1 MVTLSIAAVLLLGAV
16 GSAASL
22 RSTHRLRAM
31 YAGFWND
38 DFKHRNHPAMPPL
51 AGLAVWLGISVGG
64 LLGPAL
70 VSGSPRVSFDPSPG
84 WGVVLMLAGLSL
96 LGAVAWVLF
105 NPRLFVALVCGGIGE
120 HARSRTTRLNLG
132 FVAHTQHAG
141 LFGGGLIATQAEGQH
156 AVGIGLALMIG
167 QTRNETFCDRKDT
180 LIRRI

>member
-1 MVTLSIAAVLLLGAV
+1 
-16 GSAASL
+16 
-22 RSTHRLRAM
+22 M

-38 DFKHRNHPAMPPL
+38 EFKHRNHPAMPPL

-120 HARSRTTRLNLG
+120 HARSRTTPTLNS
-132 FVAHTQHAG
+132 G
-141 LFGGGLIATQAEGQH
+141 LLPT
-156 AVGIGLALMIG
+156 VV
-167 QTRNETFCDRKDT
+167 T
-180 LIRRI
+180 